1 MRRAAAIAPLL
12 LLWGLPLAAVVIALI
27 PTLWDIGAWRALFA
41 HPQLA
46 GGLALSLW
54 TGTASTALALVIAIT
69 IVMGLADTVWGRML
83 QGTSGLMLSLPHLAL
98 AVGLAVLIMPSGLIA
113 RILVGGAAPPDWVTL
128 HDPLGLTLIAALV
141 LKEVP
146 FLVALLVAGFAQG
159 DAAQRLQAEMGA
171 ARGLGHGSRS
181 AWLRVVLPQLL
192 PRLGWPLLI
201 TWTYSATVVDMALV
215 LGPTAPP
222 TLAQVLWR
230 DLSDA
235 DAMVNAR
242 GAAGAV
248 LLLLVLAAIALVMW
262 DVIRHLLPKVQRW
275 LTRGPVLASAPRALA
290 ELTAGALVAV
300 YGLVV
305 MLLLFLSIAPLWPWP
320 AVLPP
325 AFSVLAWQ
333 GLPGAPVF
341 TTLWLALLVSA
352 AALVSAILW
361 FEITPAP
368 WDRPALMIAALLL
381 ALPPL
386 LLATGQNRALLA
398 THGSG
403 TAAGLFLV
411 HLAPAM
417 AYVLLVL
424 AGPYRAFD
432 ARYTAVARSLHVSP
446 SALWWRVKRPLL
458 SAPLALSAAIA
469 FAVSVAQ
476 FVPAQLAAAGRF
488 TTLPMAAITLA
499 SGGNRALLAATA
511 FLLAA
516 LPALAFLAAAWA
528 GRPRWR

>member
-12 LLWGLPLAAVVIALI
+12 LLWGLPLVAAVIALF
-27 PTLWDIGAWRALFA
+27 PTLWDISAWRALFA

-54 TGTASTALALVIAIT
+54 TGSASTALALVIAI
-69 IVMGLADTVWGRML
+69 ILVMGLADTAWVRML
-83 QGTSGLMLSLPHLAL
+83 QGASGLMLSLPHLAL
-98 AVGLAVLIMPSGLIA
+98 AVGLAVLVMPSGLIA
-113 RILVGGAAPPDWVTL
+113 RVLVGGPAPPDWVTV

-146 FLVALLVAGFAQG
+146 FLVALLAAGFTQG
-159 DAAQRLQAEMGA
+159 DAAQRLRAEMRV

-201 TWTYSATVVDMALV
+201 TWTYSASVVDMALV

-248 LLLLVLAAIALVMW
+248 FLLLVLAIIAL
-262 DVIRHLLPKVQRW
+262 
-275 LTRGPVLASAPRALA
+275 AARALVRRLRA
-290 ELTAGALVAV
+290 PLQQWLAFGPILGSVPRNLARFIGGATVTV

-305 MLLLFLSIAPLWPWP
+305 LMLLFLSMAPLWPWP
-320 AVLPP
+320 AVMPP
-325 AFSVLAWQ
+325 ALSSSAWQ
-333 GLPGAPVF
+333 SLPVAPVF
-341 TTLWLALLVSA
+341 TTLWLAVVVSA

-361 FEITPAP
+361 FEITPAS
-368 WDRPALMIAALLL
+368 WDRGLLTIAALLL

-398 THGSG
+398 LHGSG

-424 AGPYRAFD
+424 AGPYRTFD
-432 ARYTAVARSLHVSP
+432 ARYTAVGRSLHASP
-446 SALWWRVKRPLL
+446 LAVWWRVKRPLL
-458 SAPLALSAAIA
+458 SAPLALSCAIA

-499 SGGNRALLAATA
+499 SGGNRALLAVTA
-511 FLLAA
+511 FLLAT
-516 LPALAFLAAAWA
+516 LPALAFLTAALA

>member
-12 LLWGLPLAAVVIALI
+12 LFWGLPLAAAVIALI
-27 PTLWDIGAWRALFA
+27 PTLWDISAWRALFA
-41 HPQLA
+41 HPQLV

-54 TGTASTALALVIAIT
+54 TGTASTALALVIAII
-69 IVMGLADTVWGRML
+69 IVMGLADTAWVQML
-83 QGTSGLMLSLPHLAL
+83 QGASGLMLSLPHLAL

-113 RILVGGAAPPDWVTL
+113 RVLVGSAVPPGWATV
-128 HDPLGLTLIAALV
+128 HDPFGFTLIAALV

-146 FLVALLVAGFAQG
+146 FLVALLLAGFTQG
-159 DAAQRLQAEMGA
+159 DAAQRLQAEMRA
-171 ARGLGHGSRS
+171 ARGLGHGSHS
-181 AWLRVVLPQLL
+181 TWLRLVLPQLL
-192 PRLGWPLLI
+192 PHLGWPLLI

-248 LLLLVLAAIALVMW
+248 FLLMVLAITALATQIVM
-262 DVIRHLLPKVQRW
+262 RSLRPPLRRW
-275 LTRGPVLASAPRALA
+275 LTLGPASGPVPRKLAGF
-290 ELTAGALVAV
+290 TGGAISGV
-300 YGLVV
+300 YGLVLL
-305 MLLLFLSIAPLWPWP
+305 MLVFLSFAPFWPWP
-320 AVLPP
+320 AVMPP
-325 AFSVLAWQ
+325 AFSASAWQ
-333 GLPGAPVF
+333 GLPVAPVF

-352 AALVSAILW
+352 MALACAILW
-361 FEITPAP
+361 FELVPAS
-368 WDRPALMIAALLL
+368 WDRGVLTIAALLL

-398 THGSG
+398 IHGSG

-432 ARYTAVARSLHVSP
+432 ARYAAVGRSLQASP
-446 SALWWRVKRPLL
+446 LAVWWRVKRPLL
-458 SAPLALSAAIA
+458 SAPLCLSAAIA

-499 SGGNRALLAATA
+499 AGGNRALLAATA

-516 LPALAFLAAAWA
+516 LPALAFLAATLA